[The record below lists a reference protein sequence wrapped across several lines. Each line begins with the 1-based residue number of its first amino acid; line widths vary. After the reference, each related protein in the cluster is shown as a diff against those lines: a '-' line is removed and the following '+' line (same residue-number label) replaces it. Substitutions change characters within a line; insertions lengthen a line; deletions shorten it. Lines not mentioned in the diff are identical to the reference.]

1 MFVDLFF
8 FFFSNPCVIIV
19 KFCQTL
25 VRILFNFFYDLSE
38 DFVTDAGQYRQ
49 MLLEECLS
57 FVHIFLRTTMKIL
70 KASKFKEI
78 FLNYKPDIDY
88 STSFIRI
95 TNKHYIDFCNINIKN
110 AN

>member
-1 MFVDLFF
+1 
-8 FFFSNPCVIIV
+8 
-19 KFCQTL
+19 
-25 VRILFNFFYDLSE
+25 
-38 DFVTDAGQYRQ
+38 
-49 MLLEECLS
+49 
-57 FVHIFLRTTMKIL
+57 MKIL

-78 FLNYKPDIDY
+78 FLNYKPDIDH